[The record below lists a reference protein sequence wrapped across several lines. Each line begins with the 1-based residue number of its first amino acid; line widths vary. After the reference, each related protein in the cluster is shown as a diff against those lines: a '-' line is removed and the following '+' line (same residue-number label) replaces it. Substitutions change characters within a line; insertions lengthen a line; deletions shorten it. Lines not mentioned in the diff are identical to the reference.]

1 MCFFFSSFQQGIDAL
16 CISFAYSIPF
26 PYSEKILKVLIGR
39 VWQWKCQNRGG
50 TIVHYMF
57 RILLYKFSRANGQD
71 L

>member
-1 MCFFFSSFQQGIDAL
+1 MHCAL
-16 CISFAYSIPF
+16 ALPTVSLFLIQR
-26 PYSEKILKVLIGR
+26 ILKVLIGR
-39 VWQWKCQNRGG
+39 VWQWNCQNRGG